1 MAIRVS
7 AAVNRILSVFIG
19 FVLALIGGGITLF
32 FVGSRW
38 AAQEVAAQMAD
49 DSGEVPHFLS
59 EAVGM
64 VSFLFTVAPVL
75 TLAPAVVAVVVGE
88 LARIRSLLYYV
99 LAGGAAA
106 AAMPLIAAPY
116 EAAQNTTYN
125 APYFSIMATAGFAAG
140 LIYWLFAGRRA

>member
-1 MAIRVS
+1 MAIRIS
-7 AAVNRILSVFIG
+7 AVVNRILSVFVG
-19 FVLALIGGGITLF
+19 FMLALIGGGITLF

-49 DSGEVPHFLS
+49 NSGEASHLMS
-59 EAVGM
+59 QALGM
-64 VSFLFTVAPVL
+64 ISFLFTVAPVL

-88 LARIRSLLYYV
+88 LARIRSLLYYI
-99 LAGGAAA
+99 LAGGAAGA
-106 AAMPLIAAPY
+106 LMPLIAAPY